1 MAVFYV
7 NIADFAKALE
17 SVHWRNL
24 WKIFR
29 ADGIPSHL
37 VEIIKS
43 FNENFTCC
51 VGDGDMLFEVHTGVR
66 HGCVMS
72 TLRFNLVVNWSMR
85 CTTEDQFR
93 GIRWKV
99 HSYWED
105 LDYMEDLDYADD
117 LAIYP
122 YSHIPTCTFKR

>member
-7 NIADFAKALE
+7 NIVDFAKALE
-17 SVHWRNL
+17 SVHWRSL

-51 VGDGDMLFEVHTGVR
+51 VGDGNMLFEVHTDVR

-72 TLRFNLVVNWSMR
+72 TLRFNLVLNWIMR
-85 CTTEDQFR
+85 RNTEDQFR
-93 GIRWKV
+93 SSDGQPSSPTWKT
-99 HSYWED
+99 WIT
-105 LDYMEDLDYADD
+105 LMM
-117 LAIYP
+117 
-122 YSHIPTCTFKR
+122 